1 MHGKV
6 ATCLN
11 LQRRPPSRN
20 EARLPFGLAFPGKSH
35 DDAKIVPR
43 ILPPMP
49 DSPALTQT
57 ACRFQS
63 FSEPSDP
70 SQVAPR
76 IAALRKALAQQG
88 LAGFVVP
95 RADEHQGE
103 YVPAHMARLAW
114 LTGFTGS
121 AGNAVV
127 LADKAALIVD
137 GRYTIQSAEQTD
149 TTVVTPTRME
159 ETPLDRWIEANLPAG
174 GKLGYD
180 PWLHTVD
187 GVAKLEKAATAAGG
201 ELVALSHNPIDALWT
216 DRPAPPSAPVKAHR
230 ADFAGE
236 GTASKLARIQEALAK
251 AKVDALVVSD
261 PHALAWTFNIRGGD
275 VEHTPLPLGYA
286 IVPRE
291 GRPTVF
297 LAPEKI
303 TNEAGDAIGA
313 VGEIAPPAALETQ
326 LAALGAAGAKVRL
339 DSTTAAAALATLIRE
354 AGGTPDAGAD
364 PIALMKARKNE
375 AELKGAR
382 AAHLRDG
389 AAMVRFLTWLAREA
403 PGGQLTE
410 IDTVAALEAERT
422 KTGLLKDVSF
432 TTIAGAGPNAAL
444 PHYRVTEASN
454 RRVEPGIFLVDS
466 GGQYEDGTTDIT
478 RTMAVGEPS
487 DEMRDRYTRVLKGH
501 IAISRVVFVK
511 GTSGAQL
518 DALARLS
525 LWQAGL
531 DFDHGTGHGVGSFL
545 SVHEGP
551 QRISKLGTTPL
562 EPGMILSNEP
572 GFYKQGEYG
581 IRIENLIVVEE
592 RVIPGGDRTIYGFET
607 ITWCPYERALIELK
621 LLDDGEIAWINAY
634 HAQVW
639 SNLAPLVEGEA
650 KIWLEQACLPL

>member
-1 MHGKV
+1 M
-6 ATCLN
+6 TD
-11 LQRRPPSRN
+11 ST
-20 EARLPFGLAFPGKSH
+20 LP
-35 DDAKIVPR
+35 
-43 ILPPMP
+43 
-49 DSPALTQT
+49 T
-57 ACRFQS
+57 CRFQS

-70 SQVAPR
+70 RQVAGR
-76 IAALRKALAQQG
+76 VTALRQALAAQG
-88 LAGFVVP
+88 LDGFVIP

-149 TTVVTPTRME
+149 TAVVTPVRME
-159 ETPLDRWIEANLPAG
+159 DTPLERWIEQNLPAG

-187 GVAKLEKAATAAGG
+187 GVARLEKAAAAAGG
-201 ELVALSHNPIDALWT
+201 SLVALSANPVDALWS
-216 DRPAPPSAPVKAHR
+216 DRPAAPSAPVKAHP
-230 ADFAGE
+230 AAYAGE
-236 GTASKLARIQEALAK
+236 TPAAKLDRIRKALAE

-261 PHALAWTFNIRGGD
+261 PHALAWVFNIRGGD

-313 VGEIAPPAALETQ
+313 VGEIAAPAALEEQ
-326 LAALGAAGAKVRL
+326 LKKLGAAKAKVRL
-339 DSTTAAAALATLIRE
+339 DATTAASALATLIRD
-354 AGGTPDAGAD
+354 AGGTPDAGTD
-364 PIALMKARKNE
+364 PIALMKARKNT
-375 AELKGAR
+375 AELNGAR

-389 AAMVRFLTWLAREA
+389 AAMTNYLSWLAREA
-403 PGGQLTE
+403 PKGRLTE
-410 IDTVAALEAERT
+410 IDAVAALEAERLR
-422 KTGLLKDVSF
+422 TGLLKDVSF

-444 PHYRVTEASN
+444 PHYRVSEATN
-454 RRVEPGIFLVDS
+454 RKLEPGIFLVDS

-478 RTMAVGEPS
+478 RTIVIGEPS
-487 DEMRDRYTRVLKGH
+487 AEMRDRYTRVLKGH
-501 IAISRVVFVK
+501 VAISRLVFVK

-518 DALARLS
+518 DAFARLP
-525 LWQAGL
+525 LWQGGF
-531 DFDHGTGHGVGSFL
+531 DFDHGTGHGVGSYL

-551 QRISKLGTTPL
+551 QRLSKLGTTPL

-572 GFYKQGEYG
+572 GYYKQGEYG

-592 RVIPGGDRTIYGFET
+592 RQIPGAERVIYGFET
-607 ITWCPYERALIELK
+607 ITWCPYERALIEK
-621 LLDDGEIAWINAY
+621 GMLDAGEIAWIDAY
-634 HAQVW
+634 HAEVWEKLSPQV
-639 SNLAPLVEGEA
+639 SGEA
-650 KIWLEQACLPL
+650 KAWLEKACRPL

>member
-1 MHGKV
+1 MTESPV
-6 ATCLN
+6 
-11 LQRRPPSRN
+11 
-20 EARLPFGLAFPGKSH
+20 
-35 DDAKIVPR
+35 
-43 ILPPMP
+43 
-49 DSPALTQT
+49 PALPT
-57 ACRFQS
+57 CRFQS

-70 SQVAPR
+70 AQVAPR
-76 IAALRKALAQQG
+76 VAALRKALAAQE
-88 LAGFVVP
+88 LDGFIVP

-121 AGNAVV
+121 AGNAVI
-127 LADKAALIVD
+127 LADKAVLIVD

-149 TTVVTPTRME
+149 TAVVTPVKME
-159 ETPLDRWIEANLPAG
+159 ETPLDKWIEANLPAG
-174 GKLGYD
+174 ARLGYD

-187 GVAKLEKAATAAGG
+187 GVARLEKAVASAGG
-201 ELVALSHNPIDALWT
+201 TLIAVAPNPIDALWS
-216 DRPAPPSAPVKAHR
+216 DRPAPPTAAVKAHR
-230 ADFAGE
+230 ADHAGE
-236 GTASKLARIQEALAK
+236 DTASKLARIQEALVK
-251 AKVDALVVSD
+251 AKVDALVISD

-275 VEHTPLPLGYA
+275 VEHTPLPLGYG

-297 LAPEKI
+297 LAPEKV

-313 VGEIAPPAALETQ
+313 VGEIAPPAALEKQ
-326 LAALGAAGAKVRL
+326 LAALGAAKARVRL
-339 DSTTAAAALATLIRE
+339 DASTAASALATLIRE
-354 AGGTPDAGAD
+354 GGGTPDAGTD

-382 AAHLRDG
+382 DAHIRDG
-389 AAMVRFLTWLAREA
+389 AAVARYLSWLAREA
-403 PGGQLTE
+403 PKGGLTE
-410 IDTVAALEAERT
+410 IDAVAALETERL

-444 PHYRVTEASN
+444 PHYRVSEASN
-454 RRVEPGIFLVDS
+454 RRLEPGIFLVDS
-466 GGQYEDGTTDIT
+466 GAQYEDGTTDIT
-478 RTMAVGEPS
+478 RTIAIGEPTP
-487 DEMRDRYTRVLKGH
+487 EMRDRYTRVLKGH
-501 IAISRVVFVK
+501 LAISRVVFVK

-518 DALARLS
+518 DALARLP

-531 DFDHGTGHGVGSFL
+531 DFDHGTGHGVGSYL

-551 QRISKLGTTPL
+551 QRLSKLGTTPL

-572 GFYKQGEYG
+572 GYYKEGEYG

-607 ITWCPYERALIELK
+607 ITWAPYERALIDLS
-621 LLDDGEIAWINAY
+621 LLDGGEIAWINAY

-639 SNLAPLVEGEA
+639 SNLAPLVEGETKA
-650 KIWLEQACLPL
+650 WLERACLPL

>member
-1 MHGKV
+1 MPLLRWPSAGSD
-6 ATCLN
+6 ATM
-11 LQRRPPSRN
+11 
-20 EARLPFGLAFPGKSH
+20 ADIA
-35 DDAKIVPR
+35 
-43 ILPPMP
+43 ILGPAMIE
-49 DSPALTQT
+49 SPAHSLPT
-57 ACRFQS
+57 CRFQS
-63 FSEPSDP
+63 FSEPSNP
-70 SQVAPR
+70 AEVAPR
-76 IAALRKALAQQG
+76 VAALRKALAAQG
-88 LAGFVVP
+88 LDGFIVP
-95 RADEHQGE
+95 RADQHQGE

-127 LADKAALIVD
+127 LADKAVLIVD

-149 TTVVTPTRME
+149 TKVVAPVKME
-159 ETPLDRWIEANLPAG
+159 ETPLERWIEGNLPAG
-174 GKLGYD
+174 AKLGYD

-187 GVAKLEKAATAAGG
+187 GVAKLEKAVEAAGG
-201 ELVALSHNPIDALWT
+201 MLTAVLQNPIDALWSN
-216 DRPAPPSAPVKAHR
+216 RPAPPAAAVKAHR
-230 ADFAGE
+230 GDYAGE
-236 GTASKLARIQEALAK
+236 TTASKLARIQEALAK
-251 AKVDALVVSD
+251 AKVDALVISD

-275 VEHTPLPLGYA
+275 VEHTPLPLGYG

-313 VGEIAPPAALETQ
+313 VGEIAPPAALEKQ
-326 LAALGAAGAKVRL
+326 LQALGKARAKVRL
-339 DSTTAAAALATLIRE
+339 DQTTAAFALATLIRE

-375 AELKGAR
+375 AELNGTR

-389 AAMVRFLTWLAREA
+389 VAIVRYLSWLMREA
-403 PGGQLTE
+403 PKGKLTE
-410 IDTVAALEAERT
+410 IDAVAALEAERL

-444 PHYRVTEASN
+444 PHYRVTESSN
-454 RRVEPGIFLVDS
+454 RRLEPGIFLVDS
-466 GGQYEDGTTDIT
+466 GAQYEDGTTDIT
-478 RTMAVGEPS
+478 RTIAVGTPT

-501 IAISRVVFVK
+501 LAISRVVFVK

-518 DALARLS
+518 DALARLP

-531 DFDHGTGHGVGSFL
+531 DFDHGTGHGVGSYL

-551 QRISKLGTTPL
+551 QRLSKLGTTPL

-572 GFYKQGEYG
+572 GYYKQGEYG

-592 RVIPGGDRTIYGFET
+592 RKIPGGDRTIYGFET
-607 ITWCPYERALIELK
+607 ITWCPYERALIEPS
-621 LLDDGEIAWINAY
+621 LLDAGEIAWIDAY

-639 SNLAPLVEGEA
+639 AKLSPQLDDEA
-650 KIWLEQACLPL
+650 KAWLEAACRPL

>member
-1 MHGKV
+1 M
-6 ATCLN
+6 TE
-11 LQRRPPSRN
+11 SS
-20 EARLPFGLAFPGKSH
+20 LP
-35 DDAKIVPR
+35 D
-43 ILPPMP
+43 
-49 DSPALTQT
+49 
-57 ACRFQS
+57 CRFQS

-70 SQVAPR
+70 AQVAGR
-76 IAALRKALAQQG
+76 VAALRKALAAQG
-88 LAGFVVP
+88 LDGFIIP

-121 AGNAVV
+121 AGNAIV

-137 GRYTIQSAEQTD
+137 GRYTLQSAAQTD
-149 TTVVTPTRME
+149 PAVVTPVRME
-159 ETPLDRWIEANLPAG
+159 ETPLARWIERNLPAG

-187 GVAKLEKAATAAGG
+187 GVAQLEKAVATAGG
-201 ELVALSHNPIDALWT
+201 SLVAVSANPIDALWT
-216 DRPAPPSAPVKAHR
+216 DRPAPPAAAVKAHPS
-230 ADFAGE
+230 AYAGE
-236 GTASKLARIQEALAK
+236 DTASKLERIRKALDE

-261 PHALAWTFNIRGGD
+261 PHALAWTFNVRGGD

-313 VGEIAPPAALETQ
+313 VGEIAPPAALESQ
-326 LAALGAAGAKVRL
+326 LKKLGAAKAKVRL
-339 DSTTAAAALATLIRE
+339 DSTTAASALATLIRE

-364 PIALMKARKNE
+364 PTALMKARKNA
-375 AELKGAR
+375 AELEGAR
-382 AAHLRDG
+382 NAHLRDG
-389 AAMVRFLTWLAREA
+389 AAMANYLSWLAREA
-403 PGGQLTE
+403 PKGDLTE
-410 IDTVAALEAERT
+410 IDAVAALENERL
-422 KTGLLKDVSF
+422 KSGLLKDVSF

-454 RRVEPGIFLVDS
+454 RRIEPGIFLVDS

-478 RTMAVGEPS
+478 RTIVIGEPS
-487 DEMRDRYTRVLKGH
+487 AEMRDRYTRVLKGH
-501 IAISRVVFVK
+501 VAISRLVFVK

-518 DALARLS
+518 DAFARLP
-525 LWQAGL
+525 LWQGGF
-531 DFDHGTGHGVGSFL
+531 DFDHGTGHGVGSYL

-551 QRISKLGTTPL
+551 QRLSKLGTTPL

-572 GFYKQGEYG
+572 GYYKEGHYG

-592 RVIPGGDRTIYGFET
+592 RQIPGGDRTIYGFET
-607 ITWCPYERALIELK
+607 ITWSPYERALIDTG
-621 LLDDGEIAWINAY
+621 LLDAGEIAWIDSY
-634 HAQVW
+634 HAKVW
-639 SNLAPLVEGEA
+639 EKIGPLVEGEA
-650 KIWLEQACLPL
+650 KAWLEKACRPL

>member
-1 MHGKV
+1 MRKTTIGP
-6 ATCLN
+6 AMT
-11 LQRRPPSRN
+11 
-20 EARLPFGLAFPGKSH
+20 E
-35 DDAKIVPR
+35 
-43 ILPPMP
+43 
-49 DSPALTQT
+49 SPASS
-57 ACRFQS
+57 CRFQS

-70 SQVAPR
+70 SQVAGR
-76 IAALRKALAQQG
+76 VAALRRALAAQG
-88 LAGFVVP
+88 LDGFIVP

-121 AGNAVV
+121 AGNAIV

-137 GRYTIQSAEQTD
+137 GRYTIQSAAQTD
-149 TTVVTPTRME
+149 KNVVTPTRME
-159 ETPLDRWIEANLPAG
+159 ETPLERWIETNLPAG

-187 GVAKLEKAATAAGG
+187 GVAKLEKAVAAAGG
-201 ELVALSHNPIDALWT
+201 ELVAVAKNPIDALWS
-216 DRPAPPSAPVKAHR
+216 DRPAPPAAPVKAHR

-236 GTASKLARIQEALAK
+236 DTAHKLTRIQEALSK

-297 LAPEKI
+297 LAPEKV

-313 VGEIAPPAALETQ
+313 VGEIAPPAALEQQ
-326 LAALGAAGAKVRL
+326 LRALGAAKAKVRL
-339 DSTTAAAALATLIRE
+339 DSTTAAAALATLIRD
-354 AGGTPDAGAD
+354 AGGTPDAGTD

-382 AAHLRDG
+382 DAHQRDG
-389 AAMVRFLTWLAREA
+389 AAIVNFLSWLAREA
-403 PGGQLTE
+403 PKGELTE
-410 IDTVAALEAERT
+410 IDAVAVLEAERL

-444 PHYRVTEASN
+444 PHYRVTDSSN
-454 RRVEPGIFLVDS
+454 RRIEPGIFLVDS

-478 RTMAVGEPS
+478 RTMAIGEPS

-501 IAISRVVFVK
+501 LAISRVVFVK

-518 DALARLS
+518 DALARLP

-551 QRISKLGTTPL
+551 QRLSKLGTTPL

-572 GFYKQGEYG
+572 GYYKQGEYG

-607 ITWCPYERALIELK
+607 ITWAPYERALIDLK
-621 LLDDGEIAWINAY
+621 LLDEGEIAWINAY
-634 HAQVW
+634 HARVW

-650 KIWLEQACLPL
+650 KAWLEAACLPL

>member
-1 MHGKV
+1 
-6 ATCLN
+6 
-11 LQRRPPSRN
+11 
-20 EARLPFGLAFPGKSH
+20 
-35 DDAKIVPR
+35 
-43 ILPPMP
+43 MP
-49 DSPALTQT
+49 ESPAALP
-57 ACRFQS
+57 ACRFQT
-63 FSEPSDP
+63 FSEPTDP
-70 SQVAPR
+70 AQVAPR
-76 IAALRKALAQQG
+76 IAALRQELARQG
-88 LAGFVVP
+88 LAGFIVP

-121 AGNAVV
+121 AGNAVI
-127 LADKAALIVD
+127 LADRAALIVD
-137 GRYTIQSAEQTD
+137 GRYTIQSQEQTD
-149 TTVVTPTRME
+149 AAIVTPTRME

-174 GKLGYD
+174 GRLGYD

-187 GVAKLEKAATAAGG
+187 GVAKLEKAAAAAGG
-201 ELVALSHNPIDALWT
+201 TLVAVAQNPVDAIWR
-216 DRPAPPSAPVKAHR
+216 DRPAPPAAPVKAHR
-230 ADFAGE
+230 GDFAGE
-236 GTASKLARIQEALAK
+236 DAAGKLARIQEALTRV
-251 AKVDALVVSD
+251 KVDALVVSV

-313 VGEIAPPAALETQ
+313 VGEIAPPAALTTQ

-339 DSTTAAAALATLIRE
+339 DATTAASALATLIRD
-354 AGGTPDAGAD
+354 AGGTSDAGMD

-375 AELKGAR
+375 AELAGAR

-389 AAMVRFLTWLAREA
+389 AAMVRFLAWIAREA
-403 PGGQLTE
+403 PKGGLTE
-410 IDTVAALEAERT
+410 IDAVAALEAERL

-454 RRVEPGIFLVDS
+454 RPHRAGQSLPGRLRRAISRMAPPTSPEPWRS
-466 GGQYEDGTTDIT
+466 AT
-478 RTMAVGEPS
+478 PS
-487 DEMRDRYTRVLKGH
+487 AEMRDRYTRVLKGH
-501 IAISRVVFVK
+501 IAISRALFVK

-518 DALARLS
+518 DTLARLP
-525 LWQAGL
+525 LWQAGF
-531 DFDHGTGHGVGSFL
+531 DFDHGTGHGVGSYL

-572 GFYKQGEYG
+572 GYYKDRRTTASASRTSSWSRSGPSRAASAPSTVLRQS
-581 IRIENLIVVEE
+581 
-592 RVIPGGDRTIYGFET
+592 PG
-607 ITWCPYERALIELK
+607 
-621 LLDDGEIAWINAY
+621 
-634 HAQVW
+634 
-639 SNLAPLVEGEA
+639 APMSA
-650 KIWLEQACLPL
+650 R

>member
-1 MHGKV
+1 M
-6 ATCLN
+6 
-11 LQRRPPSRN
+11 
-20 EARLPFGLAFPGKSH
+20 
-35 DDAKIVPR
+35 AKTTASGPA
-43 ILPPMP
+43 MTE
-49 DSPALTQT
+49 SPA

-76 IAALRKALAQQG
+76 VAALRGALTAQG
-88 LAGFVVP
+88 LDGFIIP

-121 AGNAVV
+121 AGNAIV

-149 TTVVTPTRME
+149 TAVITPTKLE
-159 ETPLDRWIEANLPAG
+159 EMPLERWIETNLPAG

-187 GVAKLEKAATAAGG
+187 GVAKLEKAVAAAGG
-201 ELVALSHNPIDALWT
+201 TLIALKANPIDALWS
-216 DRPAPPSAPVKAHR
+216 DRPAPPAAPVKAHR

-236 GTASKLARIQEALAK
+236 STASKLARIQEALAK

-297 LAPEKI
+297 LAPEKV

-313 VGEIAPPAALETQ
+313 VGEIAAPAKLQTQ
-326 LAALGAAGAKVRL
+326 LEALGAAKAKVRL
-339 DSTTAAAALATLIRE
+339 DSATAASALATLIAK

-382 AAHLRDG
+382 EAHLRDG
-389 AAMVRFLTWLAREA
+389 AAIVRYLAWLSREA
-403 PGGQLTE
+403 PKGGLTE
-410 IDTVAALEAERT
+410 IDAVTALEAERM

-444 PHYRVTEASN
+444 PHYRVSEASN
-454 RRVEPGIFLVDS
+454 RKIEPGILLVDS

-478 RTMAVGEPS
+478 RTMAVGEPTE
-487 DEMRDRYTRVLKGH
+487 EMRDRYTRVLKGH
-501 IAISRVVFVK
+501 LAISRVVFVK

-518 DALARLS
+518 DALARLP

-531 DFDHGTGHGVGSFL
+531 DFDHGTGHGVGSYL

-551 QRISKLGTTPL
+551 QRLSKLGTTPL

-572 GFYKQGEYG
+572 GYYKQGEYG

-607 ITWCPYERALIELK
+607 ITWAPYERALIDLK
-621 LLDDGEIAWINAY
+621 LLDADEIAWIDAY
-634 HAQVW
+634 HAKVW
-639 SNLAPLVEGEA
+639 SKLAPLVEGEA
-650 KIWLEQACLPL
+650 KAWLEKACLPL

>member
-1 MHGKV
+1 M
-6 ATCLN
+6 TE
-11 LQRRPPSRN
+11 ST
-20 EARLPFGLAFPGKSH
+20 LP
-35 DDAKIVPR
+35 
-43 ILPPMP
+43 
-49 DSPALTQT
+49 T
-57 ACRFQS
+57 CRFQS

-70 SQVAPR
+70 MLVAGR
-76 IAALRKALAQQG
+76 VAALRMALAAQG
-88 LAGFVVP
+88 LDGFVIP

-137 GRYTIQSAEQTD
+137 GRYTIQAAAQTD
-149 TTVVTPTRME
+149 TTVVTPVRME
-159 ETPLDRWIEANLPAG
+159 ETPLERWIEQNLPAG

-187 GVAKLEKAATAAGG
+187 GVAKLEKAVAAAGG
-201 ELVALSHNPIDALWT
+201 SLVAVAANPIDTLWS
-216 DRPAPPSAPVKAHR
+216 DRPAAPAAPVKAHP
-230 ADFAGE
+230 AVYAGE
-236 GTASKLARIQEALAK
+236 DSASKLDRIRKALAE

-261 PHALAWTFNIRGGD
+261 PHALAWVFNIRGGD

-313 VGEIAPPAALETQ
+313 VGEIAAPAALEGQ
-326 LAALGAAGAKVRL
+326 LKRLGAAKAKVRL
-339 DSTTAAAALATLIRE
+339 DATTAASALATLITQ

-364 PIALMKARKNE
+364 PIALMKARKNA
-375 AELKGAR
+375 AELNGTR

-389 AAMVRFLTWLAREA
+389 AAMTNYLSWLAREA
-403 PGGQLTE
+403 PKGNLTE
-410 IDTVAALEAERT
+410 IDAVAALEAERLR
-422 KTGLLKDVSF
+422 TGLLKDVSF

-444 PHYRVTEASN
+444 PHYRVSEATN
-454 RRVEPGIFLVDS
+454 RQLEPGIFLVDS

-478 RTMAVGEPS
+478 RTIVIGAPTA
-487 DEMRDRYTRVLKGH
+487 EMRDRYTRVLKGH
-501 IAISRVVFVK
+501 VAISRLVFVK

-518 DALARLS
+518 DAFARLP
-525 LWQAGL
+525 LWQGGF
-531 DFDHGTGHGVGSFL
+531 DFDHGTGHGVGSYL

-551 QRISKLGTTPL
+551 QRLSKLGVTPL

-572 GFYKQGEYG
+572 GYYKQGEYG

-592 RVIPGGDRTIYGFET
+592 RLIPGAERTIYGFET
-607 ITWCPYERALIELK
+607 ITWCPYERALIDKEM
-621 LLDDGEIAWINAY
+621 LDAGEIAWIDAY
-634 HAQVW
+634 HATVW
-639 SNLAPLVEGEA
+639 EKLSPLVEGEA
-650 KIWLEQACLPL
+650 KAWLEAACRPL

>member
-1 MHGKV
+1 MHLRWHFRRCG
-6 ATCLN
+6 ATMRHAIPDPAMTDSTMPTCL
-11 LQRRPPSRN
+11 
-20 EARLPFGLAFPGKSH
+20 
-35 DDAKIVPR
+35 
-43 ILPPMP
+43 
-49 DSPALTQT
+49 
-57 ACRFQS
+57 FQS

-70 SQVAPR
+70 RQVAGR
-76 IAALRKALAQQG
+76 VAALRRALAAQG
-88 LAGFVVP
+88 LDGFVIP

-149 TTVVTPTRME
+149 AAVVTPVRME
-159 ETPLDRWIEANLPAG
+159 ETPLERWIEQNLPAS

-187 GVAKLEKAATAAGG
+187 GVARLEKAAAAAGG
-201 ELVALSHNPIDALWT
+201 SLVAVAANPIDALWS
-216 DRPAPPSAPVKAHR
+216 DRPAAPAAPVKAHP
-230 ADFAGE
+230 AAYAGE
-236 GTASKLARIQEALAK
+236 APSAKLDRIRKSLAE

-261 PHALAWTFNIRGGD
+261 PHALAWLFNIRGGD

-286 IVPRE
+286 LVPRE

-313 VGEIAPPAALETQ
+313 VGEIAPPAALEEHLKT
-326 LAALGAAGAKVRL
+326 LGAAKAKVRL
-339 DSTTAAAALATLIRE
+339 DATTAASALATLIRD

-364 PIALMKARKNE
+364 PIALMKARKNA
-375 AELKGAR
+375 AELDGAR
-382 AAHLRDG
+382 TAHLRDG
-389 AAMVRFLTWLAREA
+389 AAMTNYLSWLAREA
-403 PGGQLTE
+403 PKGGLTE
-410 IDTVAALEAERT
+410 IDAVAALEAERLR
-422 KTGLLKDVSF
+422 TGLLKDVSF

-444 PHYRVTEASN
+444 PHYRVNEASN
-454 RRVEPGIFLVDS
+454 RRLEPGIFLVDS

-478 RTMAVGEPS
+478 RTIVIGEPTA
-487 DEMRDRYTRVLKGH
+487 EMRDRYTRVLRGH
-501 IAISRVVFVK
+501 VAISRLVFAK

-518 DALARLS
+518 DAFARLP
-525 LWQAGL
+525 LWQGGF
-531 DFDHGTGHGVGSFL
+531 DFDHGTGHGVGSYL

-551 QRISKLGTTPL
+551 QRLSKLGTTPL

-572 GFYKQGEYG
+572 GYYKQGEYG

-592 RVIPGGDRTIYGFET
+592 RQIPGAERVIYGFET
-607 ITWCPYERALIELK
+607 ITWCPYERALIEK
-621 LLDDGEIAWINAY
+621 GMLDSGEIAWIDAY
-634 HAQVW
+634 HAKVW
-639 SNLAPLVEGEA
+639 ERLSPLVEGEA
-650 KIWLEQACLPL
+650 KAWLEKACRPL

>member
-1 MHGKV
+1 MAH
-6 ATCLN
+6 A
-11 LQRRPPSRN
+11 
-20 EARLPFGLAFPGKSH
+20 
-35 DDAKIVPR
+35 
-43 ILPPMP
+43 MP
-49 DSPALTQT
+49 DPAMTESIIPT
-57 ACRFQS
+57 CRFQS
-63 FSEPSDP
+63 FTEPSDP
-70 SQVAPR
+70 AQVAGR
-76 IAALRKALAQQG
+76 VAALRLALAAQG
-88 LAGFVVP
+88 LDGFVVP

-103 YVPAHMARLAW
+103 YVPGHMARLAW

-127 LADKAALIVD
+127 LAEKAALIVD

-149 TTVVTPTRME
+149 TEVITPVRME
-159 ETPLDRWIEANLPAG
+159 ETPLERWIEQNLPAG

-180 PWLHTVD
+180 PWLHTTD
-187 GVAKLEKAATAAGG
+187 GVAKLEKAVAAAGG
-201 ELVALSHNPIDALWT
+201 TLVPVARNPIDALWS
-216 DRPAPPSAPVKAHR
+216 DRPAPPAAPVKAHR
-230 ADFAGE
+230 ADYAGE
-236 GTASKLARIQEALAK
+236 DTASKLARIQKALTE

-313 VGEIAPPAALETQ
+313 VGEIAPPAELERQ
-326 LAALGAAGAKVRL
+326 LQKLGAAKAKVRL
-339 DSTTAAAALATLIRE
+339 DASTAASALATLIRE

-364 PIALMKARKNE
+364 PIALMKARKNA
-375 AELKGAR
+375 AELAGSR

-389 AAMVRFLTWLAREA
+389 AVMTNYLSWLAREA
-403 PGGQLTE
+403 PKGGLTE
-410 IDTVAALEAERT
+410 IDAVAALENERL

-444 PHYRVTEASN
+444 PHYRVTASSN
-454 RRVEPGIFLVDS
+454 RRIEPGIFLVDS

-478 RTMAVGEPS
+478 RTIAVGEPTA
-487 DEMRDRYTRVLKGH
+487 EMRDRYTRVLKGH
-501 IAISRVVFVK
+501 VAISRLVFVK

-518 DALARLS
+518 DAFARLP
-525 LWQAGL
+525 LWQGGF
-531 DFDHGTGHGVGSFL
+531 DFDHGTGHGVGSYL

-551 QRISKLGTTPL
+551 QRLSKLGTTPL

-572 GFYKQGEYG
+572 GYYKEGHYG

-592 RVIPGGDRTIYGFET
+592 RHIPGAERTIYGFET
-607 ITWCPYERALIELK
+607 ITWCPYERALIEK
-621 LLDDGEIAWINAY
+621 NMLDNGEIAWVDDY
-634 HAQVW
+634 HAKVW
-639 SNLAPLVEGEA
+639 EKLSPLVAGEA
-650 KIWLEQACLPL
+650 KEWLEAACRPL

>member
-1 MHGKV
+1 M
-6 ATCLN
+6 TD
-11 LQRRPPSRN
+11 
-20 EARLPFGLAFPGKSH
+20 SH
-35 DDAKIVPR
+35 AK
-43 ILPPMP
+43 
-49 DSPALTQT
+49 T

-76 IAALRKALAQQG
+76 VAALRAALAKQG
-88 LAGFVVP
+88 LDGFIVP

-127 LADKAALIVD
+127 LANKAALIVD
-137 GRYTIQSAEQTD
+137 GRYTIQSAAQTD
-149 TTVVTPTRME
+149 TNVVTPTRME
-159 ETPLDRWIEANLPAG
+159 ETPLDKWVEANLPAG

-187 GVAKLEKAATAAGG
+187 GVAKLEKAVAGAGG
-201 ELVALSHNPIDALWT
+201 MLVAVTPNPIDALWS
-216 DRPAPPSAPVKAHR
+216 DRPAPPTAPVKAHP
-230 ADFAGE
+230 AAYAGE
-236 GTASKLARIQEALAK
+236 SSADKLARIQQELAR
-251 AKVDALVVSD
+251 AKVDALVLSD

-313 VGEIAPPAALETQ
+313 LGEIAPPQALEQQ
-326 LAALGAAGAKVRL
+326 LKALGAAKAKVRL
-339 DSTTAAAALATLIRE
+339 DSSTAASALATLIRD
-354 AGGTPDAGAD
+354 AGGTPEAGTD

-375 AELKGAR
+375 AELNGSR
-382 AAHLRDG
+382 RAHLRDG
-389 AAMVRFLTWLAREA
+389 AAIVRFLSWLAREA
-403 PGGQLTE
+403 PKGGLTE
-410 IDTVAALEAERT
+410 IDAVAALEAERL
-422 KTGLLKDVSF
+422 KTGELRDVSF

-444 PHYRVTEASN
+444 PHYRVTESSN
-454 RRVEPGIFLVDS
+454 RRIEPGIFLVDS

-487 DEMRDRYTRVLKGH
+487 AEMRDRYTRVLKGH
-501 IAISRVVFVK
+501 LAISRAVFPK

-518 DALARLS
+518 DAFARAP

-531 DFDHGTGHGVGSFL
+531 DFDHGTGHGVGSYL

-551 QRISKLGTTPL
+551 QRLSKLGTTPL

-572 GFYKQGEYG
+572 GYYKEGAYG

-592 RVIPGGDRTIYGFET
+592 RQIPGGDRTMYGFET
-607 ITWCPYERALIELK
+607 VTWCPYERALIDLS
-621 LLDDGEIAWINAY
+621 LLDEGELAWINAY

-650 KIWLEQACLPL
+650 KAWLEQACLPL

>member
-1 MHGKV
+1 MTKTPAANSL
-6 ATCLN
+6 ATAH
-11 LQRRPPSRN
+11 P
-20 EARLPFGLAFPGKSH
+20 
-35 DDAKIVPR
+35 
-43 ILPPMP
+43 
-49 DSPALTQT
+49 

-63 FSEPSDP
+63 FSEPSNP
-70 SQVAPR
+70 AQVAPR
-76 IAALRKALAQQG
+76 VEALRKALAALG
-88 LAGFVVP
+88 LDGFIVP

-103 YVPAHMARLAW
+103 YVPEHMARLAW

-121 AGNAVV
+121 AGNAVI

-137 GRYTIQSAEQTD
+137 GRYTLQSEEQTD
-149 TTVVTPTRME
+149 AAIITPTRME
-159 ETPLDRWIEANLPAG
+159 EMPLERWIEANLPAG

-187 GVAKLEKAATAAGG
+187 GVAKLEKAAAAAGAT
-201 ELVALSHNPIDALWT
+201 LVACTPNPIDALWS
-216 DRPAPPSAPVKAHR
+216 DRPAPPTAPIRAHR

-236 GTASKLARIQEALAK
+236 DAASKLARIQEALTK

-261 PHALAWTFNIRGGD
+261 PHALAWTFNVRGGD

-313 VGEIAPPAALETQ
+313 VGEIAPPAALQAQ
-326 LAALGAAGAKVRL
+326 LQALGAAKARVRL
-339 DSTTAAAALATLIRE
+339 DSTTAASALATLIKE
-354 AGGTPDAGAD
+354 AGGTPEAGTD

-375 AELKGAR
+375 AELHGTR
-382 AAHLRDG
+382 QAHLRDG
-389 AAMVRFLTWLAREA
+389 AAIVRFLTWLAREA
-403 PGGQLTE
+403 PRGGLTE
-410 IDTVAALEAERT
+410 IDAVAALEAERM
-422 KTGLLKDVSF
+422 KTGMLKDVSF

-444 PHYRVTEASN
+444 PHYRVTDSSN
-454 RRVEPGIFLVDS
+454 RPIEPGIFLVDS

-478 RTMAVGEPS
+478 RTMAIGEPT

-501 IAISRVVFVK
+501 LAISRVVFVK

-518 DALARLS
+518 DALARIP

-531 DFDHGTGHGVGSFL
+531 DFDHGTGHGVGSYL

-551 QRISKLGTTPL
+551 QRLSKLGTTPL

-572 GFYKQGEYG
+572 GYYKQCEYG

-607 ITWCPYERALIELK
+607 ITWCPYERALIDLK

-639 SNLAPLVEGEA
+639 SNLAALVEGEA
-650 KIWLEQACLPL
+650 KEWLEKACLPL

>member
-1 MHGKV
+1 
-6 ATCLN
+6 
-11 LQRRPPSRN
+11 
-20 EARLPFGLAFPGKSH
+20 
-35 DDAKIVPR
+35 
-43 ILPPMP
+43 MP
-49 DSPALTQT
+49 ESPALPT
-57 ACRFQS
+57 CRFQT
-63 FSEPSDP
+63 FSEPTDP
-70 SQVAPR
+70 SQVGPR
-76 IAALRKALAQQG
+76 IAALRQELARQG
-88 LAGFVVP
+88 LAGFIVP

-121 AGNAVV
+121 AGNAVI
-127 LADKAALIVD
+127 LADRAALIVD
-137 GRYTIQSAEQTD
+137 GRYTIQSQEQTD
-149 TTVVTPTRME
+149 TAIVTPTRME
-159 ETPLDRWIEANLPAG
+159 ETPLDRWIEQNLPAG
-174 GKLGYD
+174 RRLGYD

-187 GVAKLEKAATAAGG
+187 GVAKLEKAAAAAGG
-201 ELVALSHNPIDALWT
+201 TLIALEQNPIDAIWS
-216 DRPAPPSAPVKAHR
+216 DRPAPPAAPVKAHR
-230 ADFAGE
+230 GDFAGE
-236 GTASKLARIQEALAK
+236 DAASKLARIQEALTK

-313 VGEIAPPAALETQ
+313 VGEIAPPAALTTQ
-326 LAALGAAGAKVRL
+326 LAALGAAGARVRL
-339 DSTTAAAALATLIRE
+339 DATTAASALASLIRD
-354 AGGTPDAGAD
+354 AGGTPDSGTD

-375 AELKGAR
+375 AELAGAR

-389 AAMVRFLTWLAREA
+389 AAMVRFLSWLAREA
-403 PGGQLTE
+403 PKGGLTE
-410 IDTVAALEAERT
+410 IDAVAALEAERL

-454 RRVEPGIFLVDS
+454 RAIAPGILLVDS

-478 RTMAVGEPS
+478 RTMAIGEPS
-487 DEMRDRYTRVLKGH
+487 AEMRDRYTRVLKGH
-501 IAISRVVFVK
+501 IAISRALFVK

-518 DALARLS
+518 DALARLP
-525 LWQAGL
+525 LWQAGF
-531 DFDHGTGHGVGSFL
+531 DFDHGTGHGVGSYL

-572 GFYKQGEYG
+572 GYYKEGHYG

-592 RVIPGGDRTIYGFET
+592 RAIPGGERTIYGFET
-607 ITWCPYERALIELK
+607 ITWCPYERALIDRA
-621 LLDDGEIAWINAY
+621 LLDASEIAWLDAY
-634 HAQVW
+634 HREVW
-639 SNLAPLVEGEA
+639 SKLADLVEGEA
-650 KIWLEQACLPL
+650 KAWLERACLPL

>member
-1 MHGKV
+1 M
-6 ATCLN
+6 T
-11 LQRRPPSRN
+11 
-20 EARLPFGLAFPGKSH
+20 E
-35 DDAKIVPR
+35 
-43 ILPPMP
+43 
-49 DSPALTQT
+49 SPA

-76 IAALRKALAQQG
+76 VAALRGALAAQG
-88 LAGFVVP
+88 LDGFIIP

-121 AGNAVV
+121 AGNAIV
-127 LADKAALIVD
+127 LVDKAALIVD

-149 TTVVTPTRME
+149 TAIITPTKLE
-159 ETPLDRWIEANLPAG
+159 EMPLERWIEANLSAG

-187 GVAKLEKAATAAGG
+187 GVAKLEKAVAAAGG
-201 ELVALSHNPIDALWT
+201 TLVALKVNPIDALWS
-216 DRPAPPSAPVKAHR
+216 DRPAPPAAPVKAHR

-236 GTASKLARIQEALAK
+236 STASKLARIQEALTK
-251 AKVDALVVSD
+251 ARVDALVVSD

-313 VGEIAPPAALETQ
+313 VGEIAAPAKLQTQ
-326 LAALGAAGAKVRL
+326 LEALGAAKAKVRL
-339 DSTTAAAALATLIRE
+339 DSATAASALATLIAE

-375 AELKGAR
+375 VELKGAR
-382 AAHLRDG
+382 DAHLRDG
-389 AAMVRFLTWLAREA
+389 AAIVRYLAWLAREA
-403 PGGQLTE
+403 PKGGLTE
-410 IDTVAALEAERT
+410 IDAVAALEAERM

-444 PHYRVTEASN
+444 PHYRVSDASN
-454 RRVEPGIFLVDS
+454 RKIEPGILLVDS

-478 RTMAVGEPS
+478 RTMAVGEPT

-501 IAISRVVFVK
+501 LAISRVVFVK

-518 DALARLS
+518 DALARLP

-531 DFDHGTGHGVGSFL
+531 DFDHGTGHGVGSYL

-551 QRISKLGTTPL
+551 QRLSKLGTTPL

-572 GFYKQGEYG
+572 GYYKQGEYG

-607 ITWCPYERALIELK
+607 ITWAPYERALIDVK
-621 LLDDGEIAWINAY
+621 LLDAGEIAWIDAY
-634 HAQVW
+634 HAKVW
-639 SNLAPLVEGEA
+639 SKIAPLVEGEA
-650 KIWLEQACLPL
+650 KAWLEKACLPL

>member
-1 MHGKV
+1 M
-6 ATCLN
+6 TES
-11 LQRRPPSRN
+11 PS
-20 EARLPFGLAFPGKSH
+20 A
-35 DDAKIVPR
+35 
-43 ILPPMP
+43 
-49 DSPALTQT
+49 

-76 IAALRKALAQQG
+76 IAALRAALASQG

-121 AGNAVV
+121 AGTAVV

-137 GRYTIQSAEQTD
+137 GRYTIQSAAQTD
-149 TTVVTPTRME
+149 TAVITPTRME
-159 ETPLDRWIEANLPAG
+159 ETPLYKWIEANLPEG

-187 GVAKLEKAATAAGG
+187 GVAKLEKAAAAAGG
-201 ELVALSHNPIDALWT
+201 TLVAVAPNPIDALWR
-216 DRPAPPSAPVKAHR
+216 DRPAPPTAAVRAHP
-230 ADFAGE
+230 AEYAGE
-236 GTASKLARIQEALAK
+236 TSASKLARIQQELAK

-286 IVPRE
+286 IVPRQ

-297 LAPEKI
+297 LAPEKV

-313 VGEIAPPAALETQ
+313 LGEIAPPAALAQQ
-326 LAALGAAGAKVRL
+326 LKALGAAKAKVRL
-339 DSTTAAAALATLIRE
+339 DSTTAASALAPLIRE
-354 AGGTPDAGAD
+354 AGGTPEPGAD
-364 PIALMKARKNE
+364 PVALMKARKNE
-375 AELKGAR
+375 AELHGAR
-382 AAHLRDG
+382 EAHLRDG
-389 AAMVRFLTWLAREA
+389 AAMARFLFWLAREA
-403 PGGQLTE
+403 PKGGLTE
-410 IDTVAALEAERT
+410 IDAVAALEAERL
-422 KTGLLKDVSF
+422 KTGRLKDVSF

-454 RRVEPGIFLVDS
+454 RRIEPGIFLVDS
-466 GGQYEDGTTDIT
+466 GAQYEDGTTDIT
-478 RTMAVGEPS
+478 RTMAVGEPTA
-487 DEMRDRYTRVLKGH
+487 EMRDRYTRVLKGH

-518 DALARLS
+518 DALARLP

-531 DFDHGTGHGVGSFL
+531 DFDHGTGHGVGSYL

-551 QRISKLGTTPL
+551 QRLSKLGTTPL

-572 GFYKQGEYG
+572 GYYKEGEYG

-592 RVIPGGDRTIYGFET
+592 RPIPGGDRTIYGFET
-607 ITWCPYERALIELK
+607 ITWCPYDRALIDLS
-621 LLDDGEIAWINAY
+621 LLDEGEIAWINAY

-639 SNLAPLVEGEA
+639 GNLAPLVEGEV
-650 KIWLEQACLPL
+650 KDWLEQSCLPL

>member
-1 MHGKV
+1 M
-6 ATCLN
+6 TD
-11 LQRRPPSRN
+11 ST
-20 EARLPFGLAFPGKSH
+20 LP
-35 DDAKIVPR
+35 
-43 ILPPMP
+43 
-49 DSPALTQT
+49 T
-57 ACRFQS
+57 CRFQS

-70 SQVAPR
+70 RLVAGR
-76 IAALRKALAQQG
+76 VAALRKALAAQG
-88 LAGFVVP
+88 LDGFVVP

-121 AGNAVV
+121 AGSAVV

-149 TTVVTPTRME
+149 TKVVTPVRME
-159 ETPLDRWIEANLPAG
+159 ETPLERWIEQNLPAG

-187 GVAKLEKAATAAGG
+187 GVAKLEKAVAAAGG
-201 ELVALSHNPIDALWT
+201 SLVAVTANPIDALWS
-216 DRPAPPSAPVKAHR
+216 DRPAAPAAPIKAHP
-230 ADFAGE
+230 AAYAGE
-236 GTASKLARIQEALAK
+236 DSTAKLGRIRKALAE

-261 PHALAWTFNIRGGD
+261 PHALAWVFNIRGGD

-313 VGEIAPPAALETQ
+313 VGEIAAPAELENQ
-326 LAALGAAGAKVRL
+326 LRKLGAAKARVRL
-339 DSTTAAAALATLIRE
+339 DATTAASALAALIRE
-354 AGGTPDAGAD
+354 AGGTPDAGSD
-364 PIALMKARKNE
+364 PIALMKARKNA
-375 AELKGAR
+375 AELSGAR

-389 AAMVRFLTWLAREA
+389 AAMTNYLSWLAREA
-403 PGGQLTE
+403 PKGGLTE
-410 IDTVAALEAERT
+410 IDAVAALEAERLR
-422 KTGLLKDVSF
+422 TGQLKDVSF

-444 PHYRVTEASN
+444 PHYRVSEATN
-454 RRVEPGIFLVDS
+454 RKLEPGIFLVDS

-478 RTMAVGEPS
+478 RTIVIGEPTA
-487 DEMRDRYTRVLKGH
+487 EMRDRYTRVLKGH
-501 IAISRVVFVK
+501 LAISRLVFVK

-518 DALARLS
+518 DAFARLP
-525 LWQAGL
+525 LWQGGF
-531 DFDHGTGHGVGSFL
+531 DFDHGTGHGVGSYL

-551 QRISKLGTTPL
+551 QRLSKLGTTPL

-572 GFYKQGEYG
+572 GYYKQGEYG

-592 RVIPGGDRTIYGFET
+592 RQIPGAERTIYGFET
-607 ITWCPYERALIELK
+607 ITWCPYERALIDK
-621 LLDDGEIAWINAY
+621 NMLDDGEIAWIDGY
-634 HAQVW
+634 HAKVW
-639 SNLAPLVEGEA
+639 EKLSPLVTGEA
-650 KIWLEQACLPL
+650 KGWLEAACRPL

>member
-1 MHGKV
+1 M
-6 ATCLN
+6 
-11 LQRRPPSRN
+11 
-20 EARLPFGLAFPGKSH
+20 
-35 DDAKIVPR
+35 I
-43 ILPPMP
+43 
-49 DSPALTQT
+49 DSPASPSR

-70 SQVAPR
+70 SEVAGR
-76 IAALRKALAQQG
+76 VAALRQALAAQG
-88 LAGFVVP
+88 LDGLVVP

-149 TTVVTPTRME
+149 TAIVTPVKME
-159 ETPLDRWIEANLPAG
+159 ETPLERWIEANLPEG
-174 GKLGYD
+174 GKLAYD

-187 GVAKLEKAATAAGG
+187 GVARLEKAAAAAGG
-201 ELVALSHNPIDALWT
+201 SLVAVAQNPIDALWS
-216 DRPAPPSAPVKAHR
+216 DRPVPPTAAVKAHR

-236 GTASKLARIQEALAK
+236 DTASKLARIQEALTRQ
-251 AKVDALVVSD
+251 KVDALVVSD

-297 LAPEKI
+297 LAPEKV

-313 VGEIAPPAALETQ
+313 VGEIAPPAALQRQ
-326 LAALGAAGAKVRL
+326 LAALGAAKAKVRL
-339 DSTTAAAALATLIRE
+339 DSTTAASALATLIRD

-364 PIALMKARKNE
+364 PIALMKARKNA
-375 AELKGAR
+375 AELDGTR

-389 AAMVRFLTWLAREA
+389 AAMVRFLSWLTREA
-403 PGGQLTE
+403 PKGGLTE
-410 IDTVAALEAERT
+410 IDAVAALEAERL
-422 KTGLLKDVSF
+422 KTGLLRDVSF

-454 RRVEPGIFLVDS
+454 RRIEPGIFLVDS

-478 RTMAVGEPS
+478 RTMAIGTPS
-487 DEMRDRYTRVLKGH
+487 AEMRDRYTRVLKGH
-501 IAISRVVFVK
+501 LAISRLVFVK

-518 DALARLS
+518 DAFARLP

-531 DFDHGTGHGVGSFL
+531 DFDHGTGHGVGSYL

-551 QRISKLGTTPL
+551 QRLSKLGTTPL

-572 GFYKQGEYG
+572 GYYKEGEYG

-592 RVIPGGDRTIYGFET
+592 RDIPGGDRTIYGFET
-607 ITWCPYERALIELK
+607 ITWCPYERALIEK
-621 LLDDGEIAWINAY
+621 SLLDPGEIAWIDAY

-639 SNLAPLVEGEA
+639 SNLAALVEGEA
-650 KIWLEQACLPL
+650 KDWLEKACLPL

>member
-1 MHGKV
+1 MTKTPAANSL
-6 ATCLN
+6 ATAH
-11 LQRRPPSRN
+11 P
-20 EARLPFGLAFPGKSH
+20 
-35 DDAKIVPR
+35 
-43 ILPPMP
+43 
-49 DSPALTQT
+49 

-63 FSEPSDP
+63 FSEPSNP
-70 SQVAPR
+70 AQVAPR
-76 IAALRKALAQQG
+76 VEALRKALAALG
-88 LAGFVVP
+88 LDGFIVP

-103 YVPAHMARLAW
+103 YVPEHMARLAW

-121 AGNAVV
+121 AGNAVI

-137 GRYTIQSAEQTD
+137 GRYTLQSEEQTD
-149 TTVVTPTRME
+149 AAIITPTRME
-159 ETPLDRWIEANLPAG
+159 EMPLERWIEANLPAG

-187 GVAKLEKAATAAGG
+187 GVAKLEKAAAAAGAT
-201 ELVALSHNPIDALWT
+201 LVACTPNPIDALWS
-216 DRPAPPSAPVKAHR
+216 DRPAPPTAPIRAHR

-236 GTASKLARIQEALAK
+236 DAASKLARIQEALTK

-261 PHALAWTFNIRGGD
+261 PHALAWTFNVRGGD

-313 VGEIAPPAALETQ
+313 VGEIAPPAALQAQ
-326 LAALGAAGAKVRL
+326 LQALGAAKARVRL
-339 DSTTAAAALATLIRE
+339 DSTTAASALATLIKE
-354 AGGTPDAGAD
+354 AGGTPEAGTD

-375 AELKGAR
+375 AELHGTR
-382 AAHLRDG
+382 QAHLRDG
-389 AAMVRFLTWLAREA
+389 AAIVRFLTWLAREA
-403 PGGQLTE
+403 PRGGLTE
-410 IDTVAALEAERT
+410 IDAVAALEAERM
-422 KTGLLKDVSF
+422 KTGMLKDVSF

-444 PHYRVTEASN
+444 PHYRVTDSSN
-454 RRVEPGIFLVDS
+454 RPIEPGIFLVDS

-478 RTMAVGEPS
+478 RTMAIGEPT

-501 IAISRVVFVK
+501 LAISRVVFVK

-518 DALARLS
+518 DALARIP

-531 DFDHGTGHGVGSFL
+531 DFDHGTGHGVGSYL

-551 QRISKLGTTPL
+551 QRLSKLGTTPL

-572 GFYKQGEYG
+572 GYYKQCEYG

-607 ITWCPYERALIELK
+607 ITWCPYERALIDLK

-634 HAQVW
+634 HTQVW
-639 SNLAPLVEGEA
+639 SNLAALVEGEA
-650 KIWLEQACLPL
+650 KEWLEKACLPL

>member
-1 MHGKV
+1 M
-6 ATCLN
+6 TD
-11 LQRRPPSRN
+11 SRT
-20 EARLPFGLAFPGKSH
+20 S
-35 DDAKIVPR
+35 
-43 ILPPMP
+43 
-49 DSPALTQT
+49 
-57 ACRFQS
+57 CRFQS

-76 IAALRKALAQQG
+76 VAALRAALAKQG
-88 LAGFVVP
+88 LDGFIIP

-121 AGNAVV
+121 AGHAVV

-137 GRYTIQSAEQTD
+137 GRYTIQSAAQTD
-149 TTVVTPTRME
+149 TSVVTPTKME
-159 ETPLDRWIEANLPAG
+159 EAPLDKWVEANLPAG

-187 GVAKLEKAATAAGG
+187 GVAKLEKAASAAGG
-201 ELVALSHNPIDALWT
+201 MLVPVTPNPIDALWS
-216 DRPAPPSAPVKAHR
+216 DRPAPPTAPVKAHP
-230 ADFAGE
+230 AAYAGE
-236 GTASKLARIQEALAK
+236 SSADKLARIQQELVK
-251 AKVDALVVSD
+251 AKVDALVLSD

-313 VGEIAPPAALETQ
+313 LGEIAPPQALEQQ
-326 LAALGAAGAKVRL
+326 LKALGARKAKVRL
-339 DSTTAAAALATLIRE
+339 DASTAASALATLIRD
-354 AGGTPDAGAD
+354 AGGTPEAGTD
-364 PIALMKARKNE
+364 PIALMKARKNA
-375 AELKGAR
+375 AELAGSR
-382 AAHLRDG
+382 RAHLRDG
-389 AAMVRFLTWLAREA
+389 AAIVRFLSWLAREA
-403 PGGQLTE
+403 PKGGLTE
-410 IDTVAALEAERT
+410 IDAVAALEAERL
-422 KTGLLKDVSF
+422 KTGELRDVSF

-444 PHYRVTEASN
+444 PHYRVTESSN
-454 RRVEPGIFLVDS
+454 RRIEPGIFLVDS

-487 DEMRDRYTRVLKGH
+487 AEMRDRYTRVLKGH
-501 IAISRVVFVK
+501 LAISRAVFPK

-518 DALARLS
+518 DAFARAP

-531 DFDHGTGHGVGSFL
+531 DFDHGTGHGVGSYL

-551 QRISKLGTTPL
+551 QRLSKLGTTPL

-572 GFYKQGEYG
+572 GYYKEGAYG

-592 RVIPGGDRTIYGFET
+592 RQIPGAERTMYGFET
-607 ITWCPYERALIELK
+607 VTWCPYERALIDLS
-621 LLDDGEIAWINAY
+621 LLDEGELAWINAY

-639 SNLAPLVEGEA
+639 GNLAPLVEGEA
-650 KIWLEQACLPL
+650 KAWLEQACLPL

>member
-1 MHGKV
+1 MTV
-6 ATCLN
+6 S
-11 LQRRPPSRN
+11 PS
-20 EARLPFGLAFPGKSH
+20 ASTA
-35 DDAKIVPR
+35 
-43 ILPPMP
+43 
-49 DSPALTQT
+49 

-76 IAALRKALAQQG
+76 IAALRAALARQG

-149 TTVVTPTRME
+149 TAVVAPVRME
-159 ETPLDRWIEANLPAG
+159 VTPLDKWIEANLPAG

-187 GVAKLEKAATAAGG
+187 GVAKLEKAVAAAGG
-201 ELVALSHNPIDALWT
+201 ELVAVTPNPIDALWS
-216 DRPAPPSAPVKAHR
+216 DRPAPPTAPVKAHP
-230 ADFAGE
+230 AEYAGE
-236 GTASKLARIQEALAK
+236 SAASKLARIQEALARD
-251 AKVDALVVSD
+251 KVDALVLSD

-313 VGEIAPPAALETQ
+313 LGEIAPPQALEAQ
-326 LAALGAAGAKVRL
+326 LEVLGAAKARVRL
-339 DSTTAAAALATLIRE
+339 DSTTAAAALATLIRK
-354 AGGTPDAGAD
+354 AGGTPEAGAD
-364 PIALMKARKNE
+364 PTALMKARKNE
-375 AELKGAR
+375 TELAGAR
-382 AAHLRDG
+382 RAQLRDG
-389 AAMVRFLTWLAREA
+389 VAMARFLSWLAREA
-403 PGGQLTE
+403 LSGSLSE
-410 IDTVAALEAERT
+410 IDAVAALEAERL

-432 TTIAGAGPNAAL
+432 TTIAGAGANAAL
-444 PHYRVTEASN
+444 PHYRVTESSN
-454 RRVEPGIFLVDS
+454 RKIEPGIFLVDS

-478 RTMAVGEPS
+478 RTMAIGEPTA
-487 DEMRDRYTRVLKGH
+487 EMRDRYTRVLKGH
-501 IAISRVVFVK
+501 VAISRALFVK

-518 DALARLS
+518 DALARQP
-525 LWQAGL
+525 LWQVGL
-531 DFDHGTGHGVGSFL
+531 DFDHGTGHGVGSYL

-551 QRISKLGTTPL
+551 QRLSKLGTTPL

-572 GFYKQGEYG
+572 GYYKE
-581 IRIENLIVVEE
+581 
-592 RVIPGGDRTIYGFET
+592 GDY
-607 ITWCPYERALIELK
+607 
-621 LLDDGEIAWINAY
+621 
-634 HAQVW
+634 
-639 SNLAPLVEGEA
+639 
-650 KIWLEQACLPL
+650 